1 MLHFSI
7 IVYTAFGLMCLWF
20 VISGV
25 RKINQEKQ
33 NQQSVAAEKS
43 RQKEQQEL
51 DQQEQETTPN
61 EETLSD

>member
-1 MLHFSI
+1 MLYFSI

>member
-1 MLHFSI
+1 MLYFSI

-43 RQKEQQEL
+43 RQKDQQEL
-51 DQQEQETTPN
+51 DQQEQETIPN